1 MPKQTIV
8 KKKTT
13 RQPKANQIVIPKVIL
28 PKKKPAVNGDNSE
41 NGNGNNGEVYEIMER
56 KDEQQIIAELQGRY
70 LDEFVYEFEQE
81 GKPVTGLSWLGVQEA
96 SRSIGGIDIEIVD
109 RKEGEE
115 KAGNLEWKWVEFVVK
130 AVDVN
135 TSSSR
140 LGVKRQYNKGRRR
153 DGKIYDI
160 PFYTEIALS
169 KAQRNAIRALL
180 PQTLIKAWIQ
190 MHRKGAT
197 KQDIKAGEKTIE
209 QVRSQIASH
218 YCSDCKIQITKT
230 VADYSMK
237 NYGFE
242 LCMNCQK
249 KYKKRS

>member
-1 MPKQTIV
+1 MPRTKQITT

-13 RQPKANQIVIPKVIL
+13 RQPKANQIVVPKVIL
-28 PKKKPAVNGDNSE
+28 PKKRSAVNGS
-41 NGNGNNGEVYEIMER
+41 NGDNGNNGEVYEIMER

-70 LDEFVYEFEQE
+70 LEEFVYEFTQD

-96 SRSIGGIDIEIVD
+96 SRSIGGIDIEIVE

-115 KAGNLEWKWVEFVVK
+115 KAGDLEWKWIEFVVK
-130 AVDVN
+130 ANDIN
-135 TSSSR
+135 TGSSR

-197 KQDIKAGEKTIE
+197 KKDIQAGEEAVE
-209 QVRSQIASH
+209 QVRTQIASH

-242 LCMNCQK
+242 LCMDCQK
-249 KYKKRS
+249 KHKRGS